1 MGEQDDILDLNG
13 PDLNDPQEP
22 GDIEEI
28 GPLLR
33 RLRGG
38 ESLREV
44 TRRTGV
50 SSSYL
55 SQIERGERRPGANLV
70 RKLAALYN
78 VDPRELL
85 RRAGHGPQ
93 PDPYS
98 DEAMDVERA
107 YRFVLD
113 DPAFRVGTRPDGP
126 LTVNAKRF
134 IVEMYEKFTG
144 KRLLE

>member
-1 MGEQDDILDLNG
+1 MDEYDDNLEADDLREETE
-13 PDLNDPQEP
+13 DYE
-22 GDIEEI
+22 DI
-28 GPLLR
+28 GALLK
-33 RLRGG
+33 RLRGRV
-38 ESLREV
+38 SLREV
-44 TRRTGV
+44 ARRTGV
-50 SSSYL
+50 SASYL
-55 SQIERGERRPGANLV
+55 SLIERGEKHPGVNVV
-70 RKLAALYN
+70 RKLAELYN
-78 VDPRELL
+78 VDARQLL

-93 PDPYS
+93 PDPYG

-126 LTVNAKRF
+126 MTVNAKRF

>member
-1 MGEQDDILDLNG
+1 MDR
-13 PDLNDPQEP
+13 QE
-22 GDIEEI
+22 DNLEVEERREAEDYEEI
-28 GPLLR
+28 GALLK
-33 RLRGG
+33 RLRGRV
-38 ESLREV
+38 SLREV

-55 SQIERGERRPGANLV
+55 SQIERGDKQPGANVV
-70 RKLAALYN
+70 RKLAELYR
-78 VDPRELL
+78 VDAQRLL
-85 RRAGHGPQ
+85 HRAGHGPQ
-93 PDPYS
+93 PDPYG
-98 DEAMDVERA
+98 DEAQDVERA

-126 LTVNAKRF
+126 LTLSAKRF

>member
-1 MGEQDDILDLNG
+1 MDEYDDNREADDLREETE
-13 PDLNDPQEP
+13 DYE
-22 GDIEEI
+22 DI
-28 GPLLR
+28 GALLK
-33 RLRGG
+33 RLRGRV
-38 ESLREV
+38 SLREV
-44 TRRTGV
+44 ARRTGV
-50 SSSYL
+50 SASYL
-55 SQIERGERRPGANLV
+55 SLIERGEKHPGVNVV
-70 RKLAALYN
+70 RKLAELYN
-78 VDPRELL
+78 VDARQLL

-93 PDPYS
+93 PDPYG

-126 LTVNAKRF
+126 MTLSAKRF

>member
-1 MGEQDDILDLNG
+1 MDEYDDNRERDDLREETE
-13 PDLNDPQEP
+13 DYE
-22 GDIEEI
+22 DI
-28 GPLLR
+28 GALLK
-33 RLRGG
+33 RLRGRV
-38 ESLREV
+38 SLREV
-44 TRRTGV
+44 ARRTGV
-50 SSSYL
+50 SASYL
-55 SQIERGERRPGANLV
+55 SLIERGEKHPGVNVV
-70 RKLAALYN
+70 RKLAELYN
-78 VDPRELL
+78 VDARQLL

-93 PDPYS
+93 PDPYG

-126 LTVNAKRF
+126 MTVNAKRF

>member
-1 MGEQDDILDLNG
+1 MEQHDDSTERED
-13 PDLNDPQEP
+13 QR
-22 GDIEEI
+22 GDAQGYEDI
-28 GPLLR
+28 GALLK
-33 RLRGG
+33 RLRGRV
-38 ESLREV
+38 SLREV

-50 SSSYL
+50 STSYL
-55 SQIERGERRPGANLV
+55 SQIERGVSQPGANV
-70 RKLAALYN
+70 IRKLAELYN
-78 VDPRELL
+78 VDAQQLL

-93 PDPYS
+93 PDPYG

-126 LTVNAKRF
+126 MTINAKRF

>member
-1 MGEQDDILDLNG
+1 MDEYDDNL
-13 PDLNDPQEP
+13 EP
-22 GDIEEI
+22 EGLREDSAGYEDI
-28 GPLLR
+28 GALLK
-33 RLRGG
+33 RLRGRV
-38 ESLREV
+38 SLREV

-55 SQIERGERRPGANLV
+55 SQIERGVSRPGANVV
-70 RKLAALYN
+70 RKLADLYR
-78 VDPRELL
+78 VDPQQLL
-85 RRAGHGPQ
+85 KRAGHGPP
-93 PDPYS
+93 PDPYG

-107 YRFVLD
+107 YQFVLS

-126 LTVNAKRF
+126 LTVSAKRF

>member
-1 MGEQDDILDLNG
+1 MDQYDDSMEPEDLREDAQG
-13 PDLNDPQEP
+13 YE
-22 GDIEEI
+22 GYEDI
-28 GPLLR
+28 GALLK
-33 RLRGG
+33 RLRGRV
-38 ESLREV
+38 SLREV

-50 SSSYL
+50 SASYL
-55 SQIERGERRPGANLV
+55 SQIERGVSQPGANVV
-70 RKLAALYN
+70 RKLAELYN
-78 VDPRELL
+78 VDAQELL
-85 RRAGHGPQ
+85 KRAGHGPQ
-93 PDPYS
+93 PGPYS

-126 LTVNAKRF
+126 MTLSAKRF

>member
-1 MGEQDDILDLNG
+1 MDEYDDNREADNLR
-13 PDLNDPQEP
+13 
-22 GDIEEI
+22 EETEGYEGI
-28 GPLLR
+28 GALLK
-33 RLRGG
+33 RLRGRV
-38 ESLREV
+38 SLREV
-44 TRRTGV
+44 ARRTGV
-50 SSSYL
+50 SASYL
-55 SQIERGERRPGANLV
+55 SLIERGEKHPGVNVV
-70 RKLAALYN
+70 RKLAEHYN
-78 VDPRELL
+78 VDAQQLL

-93 PDPYS
+93 PDPYG

-126 LTVNAKRF
+126 MTVNAKRF

>member
-1 MGEQDDILDLNG
+1 MSQQEDNREADSLREETESYEDIG
-13 PDLNDPQEP
+13 A
-22 GDIEEI
+22 
-28 GPLLR
+28 LLK
-33 RLRGG
+33 RLRGRV
-38 ESLREV
+38 SLREV

-55 SQIERGERRPGANLV
+55 SLIERGERRPGANLV
-70 RKLAALYN
+70 RKLAELYN
-78 VDPRELL
+78 VDAQQLL
-85 RRAGHGPQ
+85 RRAGHGPP
-93 PDPYS
+93 PDPYG

-126 LTVNAKRF
+126 MTINAKRF

>member
-1 MGEQDDILDLNG
+1 MDQYDDSMEPEDLREDAQG
-13 PDLNDPQEP
+13 YE
-22 GDIEEI
+22 DI
-28 GPLLR
+28 GALLK
-33 RLRGG
+33 RLRGRV
-38 ESLREV
+38 SLREV

-50 SSSYL
+50 SASYL
-55 SQIERGERRPGANLV
+55 SQIERGVSQPGANVV
-70 RKLAALYN
+70 RKLAELYN
-78 VDPRELL
+78 VDAQDLL

-93 PDPYS
+93 PGPYT

-126 LTVNAKRF
+126 MTLSAKRF

>member
-1 MGEQDDILDLNG
+1 MDQHDDNLEPQDRREGDEGYEDIG
-13 PDLNDPQEP
+13 A
-22 GDIEEI
+22 
-28 GPLLR
+28 LLK
-33 RLRGG
+33 RLRGRV
-38 ESLREV
+38 SLREV

-50 SSSYL
+50 STSYL
-55 SQIERGERRPGANLV
+55 SQIERGMSQPGANV
-70 RKLAALYN
+70 IRKLAELYN
-78 VDPRELL
+78 VDAQQLL
-85 RRAGHGPQ
+85 NRAGHGPQ
-93 PDPYS
+93 PDPYG

-126 LTVNAKRF
+126 MTINAKRF

>member
-1 MGEQDDILDLNG
+1 MDDIDQQPSG
-13 PDLNDPQEP
+13 PPEP
-22 GDIEEI
+22 ADERAGVEDI
-28 GPLLR
+28 GPLLK
-33 RLRGG
+33 RLRGRV
-38 ESLREV
+38 SLREV

-55 SQIERGERRPGANLV
+55 SQIERGEKQPGANLL
-70 RKLAALYN
+70 RKLADLYR
-78 VDPRELL
+78 VDPEALI
-85 RRAGHGPQ
+85 RRAGHGSQ
-93 PDPYS
+93 PDPFS
-98 DEAMDVERA
+98 DEAQDVERA

>member
-1 MGEQDDILDLNG
+1 MDDIDQRQSG
-13 PDLNDPQEP
+13 PPEP
-22 GDIEEI
+22 AGERGGEEDI
-28 GPLLR
+28 GPLLK
-33 RLRGG
+33 RLRGRV
-38 ESLREV
+38 SLREV

-55 SQIERGERRPGANLV
+55 SQIERGEKQPGANLL
-70 RKLAALYN
+70 RKLADLYR
-78 VDPRELL
+78 VDPEALI
-85 RRAGHGPQ
+85 RRAGHGSQ
-93 PDPYS
+93 PDPFS
-98 DEAMDVERA
+98 DEAQDVERA

>member
-1 MGEQDDILDLNG
+1 M
-13 PDLNDPQEP
+13 
-22 GDIEEI
+22 
-28 GPLLR
+28 
-33 RLRGG
+33 
-38 ESLREV
+38 SLREV
-44 TRRTGV
+44 ARRTGV
-50 SSSYL
+50 SASYL
-55 SQIERGERRPGANLV
+55 SLIERGEKHPGVNVV
-70 RKLAALYN
+70 RKLAELYN
-78 VDPRELL
+78 VDARQLL

-93 PDPYS
+93 PDPYG

-126 LTVNAKRF
+126 MTLSAKRF

>member
-1 MGEQDDILDLNG
+1 MDEIDEQQSGPPEPAAERGGEED
-13 PDLNDPQEP
+13 
-22 GDIEEI
+22 I
-28 GPLLR
+28 GPLLK
-33 RLRGG
+33 RLRGRV
-38 ESLREV
+38 SLREV

-55 SQIERGERRPGANLV
+55 SQIERGEKQPGANLL
-70 RKLAALYN
+70 RKLADLYR
-78 VDPRELL
+78 VDPEALI
-85 RRAGHGPQ
+85 RRAGHGSQ
-93 PDPYS
+93 PDPFS
-98 DEAMDVERA
+98 DEAQDVERA

>member
-1 MGEQDDILDLNG
+1 MGEYDDNL
-13 PDLNDPQEP
+13 EP
-22 GDIEEI
+22 EALREDAEAYEDI
-28 GPLLR
+28 GALLK
-33 RLRGG
+33 RLRGRV
-38 ESLREV
+38 SLREV

-55 SQIERGERRPGANLV
+55 SQIERGVSRPGANVV
-70 RKLAALYN
+70 RKLADLYR
-78 VDPRELL
+78 VDPQQLL
-85 RRAGHGPQ
+85 KRAGHGPQ
-93 PDPYS
+93 ADPYG

-126 LTVNAKRF
+126 MTINAKRF

>member
-1 MGEQDDILDLNG
+1 MGDVDQQQTGQPERV
-13 PDLNDPQEP
+13 
-22 GDIEEI
+22 EETETAAAEDF
-28 GPLLR
+28 GSLLK
-33 RLRGG
+33 RLRGRV
-38 ESLREV
+38 SLREV

-55 SQIERGERRPGANLV
+55 SQIERGERVPGANLL
-70 RKLAALYN
+70 RKLAALYR
-78 VDPRELL
+78 VDPDDLI
-85 RRAGHGPQ
+85 RRAGHGSQ
-93 PDPYS
+93 PDPFS
-98 DEAMDVERA
+98 DQAMDVERA

-126 LTVNAKRF
+126 MTVNAKRF

>member
-1 MGEQDDILDLNG
+1 MGEDDQQTPDQPELDQDDTAEATEDFG
-13 PDLNDPQEP
+13 S
-22 GDIEEI
+22 
-28 GPLLR
+28 LLR
-33 RLRGG
+33 RLRGRV
-38 ESLREV
+38 SLREI

-55 SQIERGERRPGANLV
+55 SQIERGEKRPGANLL
-70 RKLAALYN
+70 RKLADLYR
-78 VDPRELL
+78 VDPGDLI
-85 RRAGHGPQ
+85 RRAGHGSQ
-93 PDPYS
+93 PDPFS

-126 LTVNAKRF
+126 MTVNAKRF

>member
-1 MGEQDDILDLNG
+1 MDEYDDNREADDLREETE
-13 PDLNDPQEP
+13 DYE
-22 GDIEEI
+22 DI
-28 GPLLR
+28 GALLK
-33 RLRGG
+33 RLRGRV
-38 ESLREV
+38 SLREV
-44 TRRTGV
+44 ARRTGV
-50 SSSYL
+50 SASYL
-55 SQIERGERRPGANLV
+55 SLIERGEKHPGVNVV
-70 RKLAALYN
+70 RKLADLYN
-78 VDPRELL
+78 VDARQLL

-93 PDPYS
+93 PDPYG

-126 LTVNAKRF
+126 MTLSAKRF

>member
-1 MGEQDDILDLNG
+1 MDQYDDNLEREDLRGEADSYEDIG
-13 PDLNDPQEP
+13 A
-22 GDIEEI
+22 
-28 GPLLR
+28 LLK
-33 RLRGG
+33 RLRGRV
-38 ESLREV
+38 SLREV

-50 SSSYL
+50 STSYL
-55 SQIERGERRPGANLV
+55 SQIERGMSQPGANV
-70 RKLAALYN
+70 IHKLAELYN
-78 VDPRELL
+78 VDAQQLL
-85 RRAGHGPQ
+85 KRAGHGPQ
-93 PDPYS
+93 PDPYG

-126 LTVNAKRF
+126 MTVNAKRF

>member
-1 MGEQDDILDLNG
+1 MDEIDQQQSG
-13 PDLNDPQEP
+13 PPEP
-22 GDIEEI
+22 AAERGGVEDI
-28 GPLLR
+28 GPLLK
-33 RLRGG
+33 RLRGRV
-38 ESLREV
+38 SLREV

-55 SQIERGERRPGANLV
+55 SQIERGEKQPGANLL
-70 RKLAALYN
+70 RKLADLYR
-78 VDPRELL
+78 VDPEALI
-85 RRAGHGPQ
+85 RRAGHGSQ
-93 PDPYS
+93 PDPFS
-98 DEAMDVERA
+98 DEAQDVERA

>member
-1 MGEQDDILDLNG
+1 MDQYDDSMEREHLREAAEG
-13 PDLNDPQEP
+13 YE
-22 GDIEEI
+22 DI
-28 GPLLR
+28 GTLLK
-33 RLRGG
+33 RLRGRV
-38 ESLREV
+38 SLREV

-50 SSSYL
+50 STSYL
-55 SQIERGERRPGANLV
+55 SQIERGVSQPGANV
-70 RKLAALYN
+70 IRKLAELYN
-78 VDPRELL
+78 VDAQQLL
-85 RRAGHGPQ
+85 RRAGQGPQ
-93 PDPYS
+93 PDPYG

-126 LTVNAKRF
+126 MTINAKRF

>member
-1 MGEQDDILDLNG
+1 MEQHDDNL
-13 PDLNDPQEP
+13 EP
-22 GDIEEI
+22 EELRQDAQGYEDI
-28 GPLLR
+28 GALLK
-33 RLRGG
+33 RLRGRV
-38 ESLREV
+38 SLREV

-50 SSSYL
+50 STSYL
-55 SQIERGERRPGANLV
+55 SQIERGVSHPGANV
-70 RKLAALYN
+70 IRKLAELYN
-78 VDPRELL
+78 VDAQQLL

-93 PDPYS
+93 PDPYG

-126 LTVNAKRF
+126 MTINAKRF

>member
-1 MGEQDDILDLNG
+1 MDDYDDSLEPEDLRADAEG
-13 PDLNDPQEP
+13 YE
-22 GDIEEI
+22 DI
-28 GPLLR
+28 GALLK
-33 RLRGG
+33 RLRGRV
-38 ESLREV
+38 SLREV

-55 SQIERGERRPGANLV
+55 SQIERGVSRPGAHVV
-70 RKLAALYN
+70 RKLAELYN
-78 VDPRELL
+78 VDARELL
-85 RRAGHGPQ
+85 KRAGHGPQ
-93 PDPYS
+93 PDPYG

-107 YRFVLD
+107 YRFVLS

>member
-1 MGEQDDILDLNG
+1 MDQPEDSLEVEERREAEDY
-13 PDLNDPQEP
+13 
-22 GDIEEI
+22 EEI
-28 GPLLR
+28 GALLK
-33 RLRGG
+33 RLRGRV
-38 ESLREV
+38 SLREV

-55 SQIERGERRPGANLV
+55 SQIERGDKQPGANVV
-70 RKLAALYN
+70 RKLAELYR
-78 VDPRELL
+78 VDVQRLL
-85 RRAGHGPQ
+85 HRAGHGPQ
-93 PDPYS
+93 PDPYG
-98 DEAMDVERA
+98 DEAQDVERA

-126 LTVNAKRF
+126 MTLSAKRF